1 MNVRDLMKSPQVCGP
16 ADSLDHAA
24 RILWEHDCGVVPV
37 VDDKRRVIG
46 MITDRDICMAAW
58 TKGRTLGALPVH
70 GAMARAVAR
79 CQPTHD
85 VEAAL
90 RIMAEAQV
98 HRLPVVDA
106 NDRLLGILS
115 LTDVLR
121 ATQEKPTALR
131 RRFALLV
138 HDALAR
144 INSPRDAA
152 RKVAAK
158 PAAKSSAKPLR
169 KPASQPAGKRAAQSA
184 AKSASR

>member
-1 MNVRDLMKSPQVCGP
+1 MNVRDLMKSPQACGP

-24 RILWEHDCGVVPV
+24 RILWERDCGVVPV

-46 MITDRDICMAAW
+46 MITDSDICMAAW
-58 TKGRTLGALPVH
+58 TKGRTLGAVPVH
-70 GAMARAVAR
+70 SAMARAVAR

-98 HRLPVVDA
+98 HRLPVVDD

-121 ATQEKPTALR
+121 AAQDKPTALR
-131 RRFALLV
+131 QRIALLV

-144 INSPRDAA
+144 INRPRDAA
-152 RKVAAK
+152 NKVAPK
-158 PAAKSSAKPLR
+158 PAAKATR
-169 KPASQPAGKRAAQSA
+169 KPAHKPAGKRPAQSA
-184 AKSASR
+184 VKSASR

>member
-16 ADSLDHAA
+16 ADSLEQAA

-37 VDDKRRVIG
+37 VDEKRRVIG

-70 GAMARAVAR
+70 GAMARAVVR
-79 CQPTHD
+79 CQPAHD

-98 HRLPVVDA
+98 HRLPVVDD

-121 ATQEKPTALR
+121 ATQDEPAALR
-131 RRFALLV
+131 RRVALLV

-158 PAAKSSAKPLR
+158 PAAKPLR
-169 KPASQPAGKRAAQSA
+169 KPASKPAGKRAAQSA